1 MQENRVLLVEDDP
14 AIVENLTAFLK
25 GEGFRITA
33 VDGQQKAMEK
43 LEEEV
48 FDLAL
53 LDVSLAQGNG
63 YAVCAAIKAERDLP
77 VIFLTASGDEYSVIT
92 GLDMEQNDYVSKPFR
107 PRELAARMKMVLRR
121 CGKTTAGFENW

>member
-53 LDVSLAQGNG
+53 PGCVAGTGEWLCRLCGDQGG
-63 YAVCAAIKAERDLP
+63 AGSSGHLP
-77 VIFLTASGDEYSVIT
+77 Y
-92 GLDMEQNDYVSKPFR
+92 R
-107 PRELAARMKMVLRR
+107 LR
-121 CGKTTAGFENW
+121 G